1 MLNDLDKSGLD
12 WTGRGYINKLLL
24 LLEMGKVRGG
34 VEENLDFLLFY
45 FTFRGSLLCKTFNDL
60 TTAASYGEVWP
71 ARSGRSGI
79 LRKIER
85 EGRS

>member
-45 FTFRGSLLCKTFNDL
+45 FTFWAHYYVKRLMISRMR
-60 TTAASYGEVWP
+60 AMASYGQLVVV
-71 ARSGRSGI
+71 SQGS
-79 LRKIER
+79 
-85 EGRS
+85 